1 MWNGAS
7 PDTLLLFDLMSNQ
20 RDTDICTTQV
30 SFGGMQL
37 DSREI
42 FFK

>member
-7 PDTLLLFDLMSNQ
+7 PETLLLVDAIPNQ
-20 RDTDICTTQV
+20 KDTDICTTQD

-37 DSREI
+37 DGHEI
-42 FFK
+42 F